1 MKINFQKFIEGKFEK
16 LQAENGVYLKQKDEK
31 INSLKEE
38 IKKVKIKII
47 I

>member
-16 LQAENGVYLKQKDEK
+16 LQAEKDACLKQKDFE

-38 IKKVKIKII
+38 MKKVLKIK
-47 I
+47 